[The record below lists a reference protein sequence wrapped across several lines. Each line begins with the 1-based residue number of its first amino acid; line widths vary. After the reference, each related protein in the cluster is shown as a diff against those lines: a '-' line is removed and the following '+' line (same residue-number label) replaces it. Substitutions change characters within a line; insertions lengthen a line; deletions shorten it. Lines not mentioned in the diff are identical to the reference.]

1 MESSNKKQ
9 IFIKD
14 LQHPAGCR
22 LAAFR
27 WGRYGCISSI
37 GARSRSPLLRRL
49 AGLDQPRDEESVYNQ
64 D

>member
-1 MESSNKKQ
+1 MNTNDKKQ
-9 IFIKD
+9 LFIKD
-14 LQHPAGCR
+14 LNNPAGSR
-22 LAAFR
+22 VAAFR

-49 AGLDQPRDEESVYNQ
+49 AGLDQPRMDEQIFTN